1 MAHPI
6 PKQTAR
12 SLAESLGA
20 EVAGACVKIT
30 PIKSDSLPRP
40 RCSPSERADY
50 DAACKLEG
58 VNVNSNM
65 RTLALNWITSVFKKH
80 KGKEAKETLKVKK

>member
-1 MAHPI
+1 M
-6 PKQTAR
+6 
-12 SLAESLGA
+12 
-20 EVAGACVKIT
+20 KIT

-40 RCSPSERADY
+40 RCSPDERADY

-65 RTLALNWITSVFKKH
+65 RTLAMNWIASVFKKH
-80 KGKEAKETLKVKK
+80 GTKSKRTTGAGK